1 MKRTIKVFLG
11 GEPRWVGTL
20 HYDAAGSR
28 ERSAF
33 SYAETWL
40 GTADRLAIDPAL
52 PLVAG
57 PQFHRK
63 IQSGS
68 VFHGAFADTEPDGWA
83 KRVILRDHAKRRQAA
98 RRAGLEQEAVRL
110 QAIDFLLAV
119 DDASR
124 VGALR
129 FQNEAGCFAVLQN
142 PAAARPLRSSN

>member
-63 IQSGS
+63 IQFFASEINVLRFYG
-68 VFHGAFADTEPDGWA
+68 VNAFN
-83 KRVILRDHAKRRQAA
+83 
-98 RRAGLEQEAVRL
+98 
-110 QAIDFLLAV
+110 IDFIYR
-119 DDASR
+119 DA
-124 VGALR
+124 
-129 FQNEAGCFAVLQN
+129 
-142 PAAARPLRSSN
+142 